1 MTRNGRS
8 CQSSGLLI
16 PNAGTP
22 KNSATGSRE
31 LMNRINPHPG
41 EIRFKL
47 TECYYKL
54 KTQNSYIT
62 AESIKRLYTGEDKVT
77 NSLLSLFE
85 YHTLNSKEVLKWGT
99 LKNYAA
105 TEKYVRRFLKERYR
119 TDDIHLSELNYQFI
133 TQFDLF
139 LRTTEQLEK
148 SNPLTNNGVMKH
160 IERLRKAATM
170 GFKMGWIF
178 KDTFVLLSVRVSFDM
193 RINCSAP
200 YRNRME
206 LAGKYEVSRS
216 SEKIC

>member
-1 MTRNGRS
+1 MESPKTFSVRFILRHTIAN
-8 CQSSGLLI
+8 SSD
-16 PNAGTP
+16 AGIYARISYDKKRAELPVERAIDP
-22 KNSATGSRE
+22 KCWNPQKQCATGYRE

-54 KTQNSYIT
+54 KTQNRYIT

-85 YHTLNSKEVLKWGT
+85 YHTLNSKEVLKWGP
-99 LKNYAA
+99 LKNYVA

-119 TDDIHLSELNYQFI
+119 TDDIHLPELNYQFI

-160 IERLRKAATM
+160 MERLRKAATM
-170 GFKMGWIF
+170 GFKM
-178 KDTFVLLSVRVSFDM
+178 
-193 RINCSAP
+193 
-200 YRNRME
+200 
-206 LAGKYEVSRS
+206 
-216 SEKIC
+216 